1 LANEK
6 TCCLVKSALKIAML
20 AFKLANV
27 KSSSL
32 GCREEFD
39 FTIISFLLFAIS
51 VFCPLY
57 LQNLNF
63 CDPALQTANNY
74 CTKGLILIN

>member
-1 LANEK
+1 MKK

-32 GCREEFD
+32 GCHEEFY
-39 FTIISFLLFAIS
+39 FTVNSFLLFT
-51 VFCPLY
+51 FMTLP
-57 LQNLNF
+57 
-63 CDPALQTANNY
+63 
-74 CTKGLILIN
+74 

>member
-1 LANEK
+1 LAKEK

-32 GCREEFD
+32 GGREEFD
-39 FTIISFLLFAIS
+39 VTIISYLIIYCFCLLSFIPS
-51 VFCPLY
+51 KSQL
-57 LQNLNF
+57 L
-63 CDPALQTANNY
+63 
-74 CTKGLILIN
+74 